1 MSIGLQP
8 ATITFNHQT
17 NQFDI
22 QLKHAALIIDLTS
35 QLNQAIA
42 STLAQH
48 GYHIALLH
56 FSQQN
61 NFEIQSLL
69 DILQTYPYLDVFI
82 NNTFSSEQTTLSNQF
97 SQLIPHGTIV
107 DIVDKKTC
115 SHRHSSSLSSNI
127 RVNTI
132 DCDQN
137 QQLTH
142 IKQICETLMFFI
154 RNRSL
159 NGHLIRIDREQST
172 NDQQIQLIDN
182 HYQQILTNLGEDI
195 SRQGLFKTP
204 KRAAEAMLF
213 FTKSYEQTI
222 AQIVKDAIFDEECQ
236 NMVIVKD

>member
-82 NNTFSSEQTTLSNQF
+82 NNTFISEQTTLSNQF
-97 SQLIPHGTIV
+97 SRLIPHMEL
-107 DIVDKKTC
+107 
-115 SHRHSSSLSSNI
+115 SLTFI
-127 RVNTI
+127 
-132 DCDQN
+132 
-137 QQLTH
+137 
-142 IKQICETLMFFI
+142 I

-159 NGHLIRIDREQST
+159 NEHLIRIDREQST

-213 FTKSYEQTI
+213 LTKGYEQTI
-222 AQIVKDAIFDEECQ
+222 AQVVKDAIFDEECQ

>member
-82 NNTFSSEQTTLSNQF
+82 NNTFISEQTTLSNQF
-97 SQLIPHGTIV
+97 SRLIPHMEL
-107 DIVDKKTC
+107 
-115 SHRHSSSLSSNI
+115 SLTFI
-127 RVNTI
+127 
-132 DCDQN
+132 
-137 QQLTH
+137 
-142 IKQICETLMFFI
+142 I

-213 FTKSYEQTI
+213 LTKSYEQTI

>member
-82 NNTFSSEQTTLSNQF
+82 NNTFISEQTTLSNQF
-97 SQLIPHGTIV
+97 SRLIPHMEL
-107 DIVDKKTC
+107 
-115 SHRHSSSLSSNI
+115 SLTFI
-127 RVNTI
+127 
-132 DCDQN
+132 
-137 QQLTH
+137 
-142 IKQICETLMFFI
+142 I

-159 NGHLIRIDREQST
+159 NEHLIRIDREQST
-172 NDQQIQLIDN
+172 NDQQILVKIFHDKVF
-182 HYQQILTNLGEDI
+182 
-195 SRQGLFKTP
+195 S
-204 KRAAEAMLF
+204 KRRNVLLKPCYF
-213 FTKSYEQTI
+213 
-222 AQIVKDAIFDEECQ
+222 
-236 NMVIVKD
+236 